1 MNQVPENVRRIRDLL
16 GHGLTR
22 HELRQPHWR
31 HPYHGIARVAG
42 EDETHPLTRVL
53 DTVPLLPSCGFLGGW
68 ASLYLRGV
76 AYIDGVDHRGNER
89 PVLLHVC
96 DRHRIRRRAGIEPTR
111 ALLLP
116 GEAALVGGTPAT
128 VIARATYDEMC
139 RAHGITEAVIVLD
152 MSISRLAGGSRT
164 TLASV
169 RRLVERHR
177 KTRGIRVARAALD
190 LACDRSCS
198 PWETRTRLVVLLE
211 LPIAE
216 LAVNRPIFDSR
227 GELLGIPDLLDPV
240 TSFVVETDGAAHRRL
255 GQRSRDH
262 GRDELF
268 ESHGLTVVRVTP
280 RHHADRKELA
290 KRLRTAYARARRR
303 GEASRDWTLTEPAWW
318 PGSGLA
324 SRWG

>member
-53 DTVPLLPSCGFLGGW
+53 DTVPLLPSCGCLGGW

-211 LPIAE
+211 LPIPNSQSIDRYSAHVANYSAFPICSIPRPALWWRPTVPRIGAWDSGPAITAE
-216 LAVNRPIFDSR
+216 TNSSSR
-227 GELLGIPDLLDPV
+227 
-240 TSFVVETDGAAHRRL
+240 
-255 GQRSRDH
+255 
-262 GRDELF
+262 
-268 ESHGLTVVRVTP
+268 TV
-280 RHHADRKELA
+280 
-290 KRLRTAYARARRR
+290 
-303 GEASRDWTLTEPAWW
+303 
-318 PGSGLA
+318 
-324 SRWG
+324 